1 LLACWPIVAT
11 GDPPELPDNNDWLL
25 SAESDEERFRRLQRQ
40 LRGFDQ
46 PMWEV
51 GERFESLHDA
61 LLRNNFDLALYH
73 WDKIATTIRNGIFK
87 RPGRAPNARDLFLD
101 EVHERVREGLET
113 REPARAWEAFDDAR
127 AACIGCHVA
136 EDVAYMNDQ
145 ALFDL
150 QRPRAKPADGSE

>member
-1 LLACWPIVAT
+1 M
-11 GDPPELPDNNDWLL
+11 PDNNDWLL

-61 LLRNNFDLALYH
+61 LLRNNFGLALYH
-73 WDKIATTIRNGIFK
+73 WDKIATTIR
-87 RPGRAPNARDLFLD
+87 
-101 EVHERVREGLET
+101 T
-113 REPARAWEAFDDAR
+113 
-127 AACIGCHVA
+127 CMGCHVA
-136 EDVAYMNDQ
+136 EGVAYMNDQ

-150 QRPRAKPADGSE
+150 QRPEAERADRSK